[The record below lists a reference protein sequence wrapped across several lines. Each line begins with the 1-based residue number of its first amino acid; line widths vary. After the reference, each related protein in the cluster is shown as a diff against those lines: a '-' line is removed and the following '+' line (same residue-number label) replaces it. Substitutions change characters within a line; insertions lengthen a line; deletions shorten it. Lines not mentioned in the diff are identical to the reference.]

1 MYLILIPKL
10 TCFNFFNFSL
20 AGWKLMR
27 LVGID
32 DLRKRLPPR
41 LDKFHTNDTT
51 TGYTGVTYWKKTYL
65 YQDYCEARNGY
76 VCQRPAAAGAA
87 SDANGICFFVMI
99 SLFCFHQFEIT
110 QNLEV
115 YK

>member
-1 MYLILIPKL
+1 MFTNIQPQPHEVVH
-10 TCFNFFNFSL
+10 TFSAFFK

-32 DLRKRLPPR
+32 DLRKRLSPR
-41 LDKFHTNDTT
+41 LDKFHTNDTST
-51 TGYTGVTYWKKTYL
+51 WNTGVTYWKKTYL

-87 SDANGICFFVMI
+87 SDGNGTSFF
-99 SLFCFHQFEIT
+99 L
-110 QNLEV
+110 N
-115 YK
+115 